1 MGAYLKV
8 HLLAFRFV
16 FISDMYRLM
25 DGQYYYT
32 GRVEVKHDGEWG
44 TVCNDDFSPTDAE
57 VVCRSLGY
65 RFVSYNILFEP
76 GHSIWCDHHE
86 NMPI

>member
-1 MGAYLKV
+1 
-8 HLLAFRFV
+8 
-16 FISDMYRLM
+16 MYRLT

-32 GRVEVKHDGEWG
+32 GRLEVKHDGKWG
-44 TVCNDDFSPTDAE
+44 TVCNDDFSPTNAE

-65 RFVSYNILFEP
+65 RFVSYYLLFEP
-76 GHSIWCDHHE
+76 GHSIWYKIHHE